1 MAILAHPHCR
11 KSLNDAFNLQS
22 NLTCHLLPEHWYSES
37 FFIHFCSL
45 NLREPIIPYRSK
57 EVKVKQLL
65 EFYPQK
71 YLQLIFLNFQN
82 SAVCSLKLWPVL
94 KCHLFK
100 HHWASAHRM
109 MPDVTSAK
117 VTQRQTRKMWI
128 FDKEGGKMHAVSIW
142 MVNESIEMELNRTAV
157 VGNERNCVHTIDLDE
172 CGMREAVSHWT
183 RRHSLKVLEP
193 LFQRLYYRIG
203 IKSIAL

>member
-71 YLQLIFLNFQN
+71 YLQLVFLNFQN

-94 KCHLFK
+94 KCHHWGSP
-100 HHWASAHRM
+100 HHM
-109 MPDVTSAK
+109 MPNVTSVK

-128 FDKEGGKMHAVSIW
+128 FDENGGEKNTCRI
-142 MVNESIEMELNRTAV
+142 NLNGQWINWNGT
-157 VGNERNCVHTIDLDE
+157 
-172 CGMREAVSHWT
+172 
-183 RRHSLKVLEP
+183 
-193 LFQRLYYRIG
+193 
-203 IKSIAL
+203 